1 MTNYYDE
8 VYGVG
13 QSKFSSMPIYNQY
26 FHIASDDAVATRVTR
41 RRPRR
46 SGNMQSVYD
55 MLLQSGV
62 DISGGYSS
70 IPRAALRTIVNQMR
84 PKNASGDNSDPNMNL
99 PDQGTLPNT
108 IDLLLDEAEG
118 VCVAALPSPPEPD
131 PRQERPEPDPDP
143 DDQQEEYD
151 PPKVYIEEAY
161 EDEGEDDN
169 FEESDDNEINLG
181 NPPANDYNFD
191 LKVASS
197 ISKIVEQT
205 TKEYDSQ
212 GYKPKPNVEDQDSSG
227 RPNPESG
234 AGAQEMKDLIPEF
247 VKKVYGGS
255 TESKS
260 AGVASISDMRSS
272 AMTTTQT
279 RNYTTTTSTTSTGMS
294 KTGTDTGGS
303 SGGGYP

>member
-1 MTNYYDE
+1 
-8 VYGVG
+8 
-13 QSKFSSMPIYNQY
+13 
-26 FHIASDDAVATRVTR
+26 
-41 RRPRR
+41 
-46 SGNMQSVYD
+46 
-55 MLLQSGV
+55 
-62 DISGGYSS
+62 
-70 IPRAALRTIVNQMR
+70 MR

-118 VCVAALPSPPEPD
+118 VCVAALPSPPES
-131 PRQERPEPDPDP
+131 EP
-143 DDQQEEYD
+143 DDQQEEYS
-151 PPKVYIEEAY
+151 PPEEYIPETY

-169 FEESDDNEINLG
+169 FEESDDDEIKLG
-181 NPPANDYNFD
+181 NPPVNDYNFD
-191 LKVASS
+191 LKIASA
-197 ISKIVEQT
+197 ISKIIEQT
-205 TKEYDSQ
+205 TEEYDSQ

-272 AMTTTQT
+272 NIATAQAKKPMT
-279 RNYTTTTSTTSTGMS
+279 G
-294 KTGTDTGGS
+294 GEGGDTPPRQPAPGGS
-303 SGGGYP
+303 SGGDYP